1 MAYNCEIAET
11 LRTAI
16 DQLAFKPTEELTE
29 KRMFGGLGFLLNGKM
44 LVGIRDSHLLVRM
57 SDEEYD
63 RAFEQSNVFPMIK
76 DERLMK
82 NFAWVD
88 PAGFNCDAD
97 YRKWLEL
104 SLAYVRYRQENP
116 RTKRNMSISR

>member
-1 MAYNCEIAET
+1 
-11 LRTAI
+11 
-16 DQLAFKPTEELTE
+16 
-29 KRMFGGLGFLLNGKM
+29 MFGGLCFLLNGKM

-63 RAFEQSNVFPMIK
+63 RALDEPNAFPMIK

-88 PAGFNCDAD
+88 PTGFTRDED
-97 YRKWLEL
+97 YLKWLEPC
-104 SLAYVRYRQENP
+104 LAYVRYRQENP